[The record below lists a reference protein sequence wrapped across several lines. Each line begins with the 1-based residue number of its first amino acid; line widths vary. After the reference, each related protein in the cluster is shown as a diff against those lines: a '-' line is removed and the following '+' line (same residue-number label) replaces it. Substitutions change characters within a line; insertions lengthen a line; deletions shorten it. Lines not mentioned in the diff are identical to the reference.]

1 MLNVVEFRRAGAPMR
16 GTEPLRTLA
25 LGKRDTP
32 LTPSA
37 MPCDSGRAANQR
49 LKAARAN
56 AKLTIRRAIATL
68 EQNHR
73 QIRAAIHKIADA
85 SARARLEADLNS
97 IERELALAKRKSSS
111 L

>member
-1 MLNVVEFRRAGAPMR
+1 MLNVVEFRRPGAPMR
-16 GTEPLRTLA
+16 AIQTMA
-25 LGKRDTP
+25 IAKRDAP
-32 LTPSA
+32 LAPFA
-37 MPCDSGRAANQR
+37 MPCDSGRGANQR
-49 LKAARAN
+49 LKAARAS
-56 AKLTIRRAIATL
+56 AKLTIERAIATL

-85 SARARLEADLNS
+85 SARARLETDLDL